1 MTPPSPGSKK
11 LPILL
16 QQHPSENR
24 EKLIGDSTP
33 QEKGGAQYLSRSLF
47 KKIFNVLL
55 RSHLIFFGT
64 SGHITRLYKSLES
77 GNGTKISDKK

>member
-24 EKLIGDSTP
+24 ENLIGDSTP

-64 SGHITRLYKSLES
+64 RLYKSLES